1 MKDGMFKTGTFLFVV
16 AAISGILLA
25 FTQSLTAPVIAQN
38 QLNAEIKAQND
49 VLPSKVFADI
59 TSTKDGKTLNYKVGF
74 DNKDQITGA
83 VFKVSP
89 KGFGGIINIIVGIN
103 AEGKVLNYKILSLN
117 ETPGLGNK
125 LKSKEFESK
134 MLALLTSDKK
144 PVFKVKKDG
153 GDVDAITAATIS
165 SRAFCTGIREAQENF
180 NLFKDEI
187 LSAKVPASSQVPQ
200 TQGGNQ

>member
-74 DNKDQITGA
+74 DN
-83 VFKVSP
+83 
-89 KGFGGIINIIVGIN
+89 N
-103 AEGKVLNYKILSLN
+103 AYLQ
-117 ETPGLGNK
+117 
-125 LKSKEFESK
+125 
-134 MLALLTSDKK
+134 
-144 PVFKVKKDG
+144 
-153 GDVDAITAATIS
+153 AA
-165 SRAFCTGIREAQENF
+165 
-180 NLFKDEI
+180 
-187 LSAKVPASSQVPQ
+187 
-200 TQGGNQ
+200 